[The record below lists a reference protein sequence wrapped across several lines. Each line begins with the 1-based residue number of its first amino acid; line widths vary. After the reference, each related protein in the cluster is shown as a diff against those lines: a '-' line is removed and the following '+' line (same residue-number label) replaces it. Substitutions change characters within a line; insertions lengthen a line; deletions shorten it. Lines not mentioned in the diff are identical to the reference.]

1 MSESSSVSIK
11 DNKKIQIRNSFIKEI
26 DVAFKIFQTVEDGV
40 ELQSV
45 YNIFSI
51 LKTTNPELLI
61 RPFYEDFAK
70 DFFNKIVPEI
80 DVDFFLTYDIGEH
93 IRKSV
98 TTKHIH
104 DAMIAFSN
112 KTQLKLNSIHNTGSD
127 ADKKIVTDLGK
138 ILQKVVKLSNL
149 YNK

>member
-1 MSESSSVSIK
+1 MSESCSVSIK

-26 DVAFKIFQTVEDGV
+26 DGAFKIFQTIEDSV

-93 IRKSV
+93 IKRSV
-98 TTKHIH
+98 TTEHIH

-112 KTQLKLNSIHNTGSD
+112 KTQLKLNSIHNNGSD
-127 ADKKIVTDLGK
+127 ADKKTVDNLGK

>member
-26 DVAFKIFQTVEDGV
+26 DGAFKIFQTIEDSV

-93 IRKSV
+93 IKRSV
-98 TTKHIH
+98 TTEHIH

-112 KTQLKLNSIHNTGSD
+112 KTQLKLNSIHNNGSD
-127 ADKKIVTDLGK
+127 ADKKTVDNLGK

>member
-1 MSESSSVSIK
+1 MSESSSVGVN
-11 DNKKIQIRNSFIKEI
+11 DNKKIQIINSFIKEI
-26 DVAFKIFQTVEDGV
+26 DEAFQIFQTVEDGV

-61 RPFYEDFAK
+61 VPFYKDFAK
-70 DFFNKIVPEI
+70 EFFDKIVPVI
-80 DVDFFLTYDIGEH
+80 DVSFFLTYDIGNH

-104 DAMIAFSN
+104 DAMISFSK
-112 KTQLKLNSIHNTGSD
+112 KTQIKLNSIHNNGSD
-127 ADKKIVTDLGK
+127 VDKKKIADLGK
-138 ILQKVVKLSNL
+138 NLQKIVKLSNL

>member
-1 MSESSSVSIK
+1 MSESSFVVIR
-11 DNKKIQIRNSFIKEI
+11 DNKKIKIINSFIKEI
-26 DVAFKIFQTVEDGV
+26 DEAFAIFQTVEESV

-45 YNIFSI
+45 YNIFAI

-61 RPFYEDFAK
+61 NPFYKEFAK
-70 DFFNKIVPEI
+70 EFYDKIVPII

-93 IRKSV
+93 IRNSV
-98 TTKHIH
+98 TTKHIN
-104 DAMIAFSN
+104 DTLIAFSN
-112 KTQLKLNSIHNTGSD
+112 KTQLTLNTIHNDGSD
-127 ADKKIVTDLGK
+127 TDKKIIADLGK

>member
-1 MSESSSVSIK
+1 MTESSSVTIK
-11 DNKKIQIRNSFIKEI
+11 HNKKVQIRNSFIKEI
-26 DVAFKIFQTVEDGV
+26 DDAFKIFQTVEDGV

-61 RPFYEDFAK
+61 KPFYEDFAK

-80 DVDFFLTYDIGEH
+80 DVDFFLTYNIGEH

-112 KTQLKLNSIHNTGSD
+112 KTQIKLNSIHNSGSD
-127 ADKKIVTDLGK
+127 ADKEIVADLGK